1 MERLE
6 LMPKFVLP
14 IMSAFTLLLCSFV
27 THGQNQTSTKDEKIV
42 VVGSI
47 EALDIDQAPLAFN
60 DFADIINYI
69 EAQQHE
75 KPKRVLDT
83 ALQFLRKRTSLS
95 SKQKI
100 VLLTHIAQLQ
110 KSLAMPQQAILSLAE
125 IHKLEPNLDEV
136 QKQQNA
142 SQLAELYQQTGN
154 YYHAIEQNQAAFT
167 FAIANQNVRDAVI
180 IAQQLAGYFLS
191 LNLLEQAQLW
201 VAKAE
206 QLALNQGNNI
216 TKIVFYLE
224 QSRWHVANREY
235 FLAEIAAKKAIN
247 IASTLSLTSIEREAS
262 LLLVDVLLIE
272 RKFST
277 AEPLLQ
283 MLFDQAQ
290 TARDRAAQFEV
301 LISIIELQL
310 TQNKIN
316 EAQHFSTI
324 AKQLQRFAYAMPNAD
339 SLNNRFL
346 GQQVQILMAQEKWR
360 QALNEIVQMP
370 YKKNA
375 QWYTRYMIILFNVVD
390 DAEIGAELTD
400 YVQLLIEQE
409 TKPTLA
415 IKDYKLKLLAMTKD
429 NLQQQ
434 LILTQTRSEEST
446 HKFQTLLE
454 AKSNLIN
461 ALFVMLVL
469 CLLIIYVKYFKPKQ
483 PQMQDSLTG
492 LPTINELPNITDSL
506 FLLNTPFSFLL
517 FDLDN
522 FAQINDSQGVTGGD
536 LVIRNLVAAI
546 SELLPRGCT
555 LGRLQGDTFYVVAI
569 DFDRQQAKI
578 LADRIR
584 LQLHKCDASIQS
596 NILGLSACIV
606 VAERR
611 EFSDNNQ
618 MITVTSTCL
627 KQIQETAVDKTVV
640 FESNC

>member
-1 MERLE
+1 
-6 LMPKFVLP
+6 MPKFVLP

-142 SQLAELYQQTGN
+142 SQLAELYLQTGN

-290 TARDRAAQFEV
+290 TARDLS
-301 LISIIELQL
+301 LIHI
-310 TQNKIN
+310 
-316 EAQHFSTI
+316 
-324 AKQLQRFAYAMPNAD
+324 
-339 SLNNRFL
+339 
-346 GQQVQILMAQEKWR
+346 
-360 QALNEIVQMP
+360 
-370 YKKNA
+370 
-375 QWYTRYMIILFNVVD
+375 
-390 DAEIGAELTD
+390 
-400 YVQLLIEQE
+400 
-409 TKPTLA
+409 
-415 IKDYKLKLLAMTKD
+415 
-429 NLQQQ
+429 
-434 LILTQTRSEEST
+434 
-446 HKFQTLLE
+446 
-454 AKSNLIN
+454 
-461 ALFVMLVL
+461 
-469 CLLIIYVKYFKPKQ
+469 
-483 PQMQDSLTG
+483 
-492 LPTINELPNITDSL
+492 
-506 FLLNTPFSFLL
+506 
-517 FDLDN
+517 
-522 FAQINDSQGVTGGD
+522 
-536 LVIRNLVAAI
+536 
-546 SELLPRGCT
+546 
-555 LGRLQGDTFYVVAI
+555 
-569 DFDRQQAKI
+569 
-578 LADRIR
+578 
-584 LQLHKCDASIQS
+584 
-596 NILGLSACIV
+596 
-606 VAERR
+606 
-611 EFSDNNQ
+611 
-618 MITVTSTCL
+618 
-627 KQIQETAVDKTVV
+627 
-640 FESNC
+640 